1 MNVPRSADGDYGT
14 DRAARTHRCQA
25 VGVGSVQR
33 CHEVF
38 DTMIRS
44 LLILRWIMLK
54 SDRELQVAL

>member
-1 MNVPRSADGDYGT
+1 MNMPRSADGMALIVLRG
-14 DRAARTHRCQA
+14 RIPSSRR
-25 VGVGSVQR
+25 SVQR